1 MLTDNIIMKK
11 PPLIVEIIGLAGTGK
26 STLSHALYQQNNKIL
41 ASKRLGLKKAKHRF
55 FFISQAF
62 LLLPTFFRQPRNDR
76 WFTREEIKKMVYL
89 KGWHRVLKRQGSNN
103 NAIIIVDQGAV
114 FYLATLYGFGP
125 DKLKDQSFNKWW
137 DKMFKQWASTLDMV
151 VWLDGPDDILIER
164 IHARDNWH
172 LVKELSTQEA
182 RKLLSDY
189 SSAYAYTMSK
199 LIAKGGITVLRFD
212 TSVQPLEQIM
222 HQILIAFDEAYCE
235 L

>member
-11 PPLIVEIIGLAGTGK
+11 LPLIVEIIGLPGTGK
-26 STLSHALYQQNNKIL
+26 SALSHALYQQNRKIL
-41 ASKRLGLKKAKHRF
+41 ASERLGVKKAKHRF

-62 LLLPTFFRQPRNDR
+62 LLLPTFFREPRNGR
-76 WFTREEIKKMVYL
+76 GFTGEEIKKMVYL

-103 NAIIIVDQGAV
+103 NAMIIVDQGAV
-114 FYLATLYGFGP
+114 FDLATLYGFGP

-164 IHARDNWH
+164 IYARDNWH

-182 RKLLSDY
+182 RKYLSDY
-189 SSAYAYTMSK
+189 RFAYDYIMSK
-199 LIAKGGITVLRFD
+199 LIANDGITVLRFD
-212 TSVQPLEQIM
+212 TSYQPLEHIM
-222 HQILIAFDEAYCE
+222 PQVLSAFDETHRE